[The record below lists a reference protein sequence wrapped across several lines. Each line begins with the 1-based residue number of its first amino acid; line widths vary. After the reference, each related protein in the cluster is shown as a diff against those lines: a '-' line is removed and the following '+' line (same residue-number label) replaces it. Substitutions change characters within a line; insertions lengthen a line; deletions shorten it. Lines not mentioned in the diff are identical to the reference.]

1 MKIEEAPLSAADE
14 VEDEISDEDEDSL
27 AGQMAAM
34 RVGSAKKRQEEMTR
48 IAWMRKETIV
58 VAAIATK

>member
-1 MKIEEAPLSAADE
+1 MKIEKAPILSAADE
-14 VEDEISDEDEDSL
+14 VEDEISDPDEDSL

-34 RVGSAKKRQEEMTR
+34 RGGKRQEEMTR
-48 IAWMRKETIV
+48 IAWMRKETII